1 LTERNIQ
8 VKTPT
13 GWRTVGRVVDINGV
27 PSFYREVSRSKH
39 LLRTFSA
46 WGMQASLLPVLEES
60 GVKWFYLYDKESK
73 QTVRISIDDFRDK
86 SVKRRFRDGGDQL
99 FVSEKYF
106 TLVPGMKRISKRP
119 KQVELV
125 A

>member
-1 LTERNIQ
+1 MTERNIQ
-8 VKTPT
+8 VKTPA
-13 GWRTVGRVVDINGV
+13 GWRIVGKVVDINGV

-46 WGMQASLLPVLEES
+46 WGMQASLLPVL
-60 GVKWFYLYDKESK
+60 
-73 QTVRISIDDFRDK
+73 
-86 SVKRRFRDGGDQL
+86 L

-106 TLVPGMKRISKRP
+106 TLVPGMKRVSKRP